1 MTSFFRERRRQRGG
15 SLTGLK
21 GGGITGPK
29 VMSFKAL
36 AGAVLPGAVLVCS
49 LLGCSGSLLP
59 ARDDSSVTIDELKRR
74 VLDLQRQATINEVEI
89 ARLRQRVAEVEARP
103 QAHVRSSGEQP
114 LETLVSETGPI
125 EPYRPP
131 EIEEVDL
138 DPVRYA
144 EPVLSGEQPGANPG
158 AAEGEEVSALVAV
171 TEQGQQL
178 YDRGYSLYHQGRF
191 VDAEAELRSFLASYA
206 DTDLAD
212 NAQYWIGESRYARKD
227 FPGALAAFRE
237 TVERFPGGNKVPD
250 ALVKAGQCFE
260 AQGDLDSALET
271 YREVVQ
277 RYPQSAAAA
286 RAAERARALR

>member
-1 MTSFFRERRRQRGG
+1 MTPCFRG
-15 SLTGLK
+15 SQKLSLWVLIGL
-21 GGGITGPK
+21 
-29 VMSFKAL
+29 MSW
-36 AGAVLPGAVLVCS
+36 GV
-49 LLGCSGSLLP
+49 LGCSGSLLP
-59 ARDDSSVTIDELKRR
+59 AKKDSSVTIEELKRR

-89 ARLRQRVAEVEARP
+89 ARLRQRVTEVEARP
-103 QAHVRSSGEQP
+103 QVPVHSATESAQEPSVAESIA
-114 LETLVSETGPI
+114 I
-125 EPYRPP
+125 EPYRAP
-131 EIEEVDL
+131 EIEEDDL

-144 EPVLSGEQPGANPG
+144 ESVPPEGRAESRAGLE
-158 AAEGEEVSALVAV
+158 EGEEPSSAVAV

-178 YDRGYSLYHQGRF
+178 YDRGYSLYHQGQF
-191 VDAEAELRSFLASYA
+191 VDAETELRSFLASYA

-271 YREVVQ
+271 YREVVR
-277 RYPQSAAAA
+277 RYPESAAAA